1 MTKDAYYFPHDSNA
15 KDDPKCIMLIE
26 ELGLEGYGIFWV
38 LIETLRDQPQY
49 KAPMAMLPALGRRYN
64 SSGEKFKAIVSRY
77 GLFAIDNDEF
87 FYSEPFSRRM
97 SAIDLKRKDLSEA
110 GKRGNAIRWQSGGES
125 GGDRVAIAIK
135 EKEIKEKEIKV
146 NQIKGKTKSAG
157 YPPDFDLAWELY
169 KRKGSKKLAL
179 AEWNN
184 LTDDEKKKVH
194 DHIPAYIG
202 NTEPKYVKDFE
213 RYLKHGK
220 YESETVQA
228 HTKSEYMTY
237 DQVLV
242 AMHKEGIAM
251 NRFMCMNGESG
262 KAKIIGDNG
271 DPMWKRK

>member
-1 MTKDAYYFPHDSNA
+1 MAKDAYYFPHDSNA

-26 ELGLEGYGIFWV
+26 ELGMEGYGIFWV

-64 SSGEKFKAIVSRY
+64 SSGEKFKAIVTRY
-77 GLFAIDNDEF
+77 GLFSIDNDEF

-97 SAIDLKRKDLSEA
+97 SAIDMKRKELSDA
-110 GKRGNAIRWQSGGES
+110 GKRGNAIRWQSPSES
-125 GGDRVAIAIK
+125 GGDRVAIA
-135 EKEIKEKEIKV
+135 IKEKEIKV

-179 AEWNN
+179 TEWNN
-184 LTDDEKKKVH
+184 LTDDEKKKVQ

-202 NTEPKYVKDFE
+202 NTEPKYIKDFE

-220 YESETVQA
+220 YESETVQT

-262 KAKIIGDNG
+262 KAKILGDNG